1 MKPSF
6 FQDNPWAAE
15 AMLVVV
21 TFFWGLTFTLV
32 KDAIVQVDLF
42 AFLGQRFTLS
52 ALLLLPFC
60 LQRRQGF
67 SPDILW
73 KGCVLG
79 VLLFGGYA
87 FQTIGLLF
95 TTASNTAFVTG
106 LNVILVPVLG
116 GIFFGRP
123 LGLKLGTSVTLAGA
137 GLFFL
142 CTGGTMN
149 VNKGDLIVIICALFI
164 ALHIIYTARFVR
176 NCDPYWLTAVQI
188 SMVALCSNICAW
200 SRGHEIVFWEPDIAW
215 AMAICVL
222 FATVF
227 AFLVQTSM
235 QRYTSPVK
243 TALIFCLE
251 PVFGALYAHLFAHE
265 RLGQWGWVGAL
276 FIFGAMVLAEWPGK
290 RITGDAGKSCTL

>member
-6 FQDNPWAAE
+6 FQDHTWAAE

-21 TFFWGLTFTLV
+21 TFFWGITFTLV
-32 KDAIVQVDLF
+32 KDAIAQVDLF

-60 LQRRQGF
+60 LYRRQGF
-67 SPDILW
+67 SRDIFW
-73 KGCVLG
+73 KGGVLG
-79 VLLFGGYA
+79 LLLFGGYA
-87 FQTIGLLF
+87 FQTMGLLF
-95 TTASNTAFVTG
+95 TTASNTGFVTG

-116 GIFFGRP
+116 GLFFGRP
-123 LGLKLGTSVTLAGA
+123 LGFKLGISVALAGA

-142 CTGGTMN
+142 CTDGTMA
-149 VNKGDLIVIICALFI
+149 VNKGDLIVILCAVSI
-164 ALHIIYTARFVR
+164 ALHIIYTARFVQ
-176 NCDPYWLTAVQI
+176 NCDAYWLTAVQI
-188 SMVALCSNICAW
+188 GMVALCSNMCAW
-200 SRGHEIVFWEPDIAW
+200 TRGYEVVFWEPDILW
-215 AMAICVL
+215 AMVICVV

-251 PVFGALYAHLFAHE
+251 PVFGAVYAHVFAHE
-265 RLGQWGWVGAL
+265 RLGKWGWLGAL
-276 FIFGAMVLAEWPGK
+276 FIFGAMVLAEWPQRRARG
-290 RITGDAGKSCTL
+290 SS